1 MEELTDIVV
10 TFYDM
15 EGEDREKAAT
25 RAEYIFQQLDANGD
39 GSLDEEEFC
48 KGCLEDDDFYKVIKD
63 GVQKLYADVSAIEC
77 E

>member
-15 EGEDREKAAT
+15 EGEDRERAAK
-25 RAEYIFQQLDANGD
+25 RAEYIFQQLDSNGD

-48 KGCLEDDDFYKVIKD
+48 RGCLDDDDFYKIIQD
-63 GVQKLYADVSAIEC
+63 GVQKLYSDVV
-77 E
+77 